1 MSAQPVPNGAPDTA
15 HRPPNAQTAV
25 PAAAT
30 PAVAPPVAA
39 DPAAPSPGRELAAV
53 LAAASPGASEVALD
67 LPLTLTTTFPFF
79 AARPRYTV
87 RHLLGAR
94 DLDGDEQAWY
104 VSEPIRSDT
113 PAQSGVS
120 YASSPES
127 AFEPRLESAG
137 LTEVRVAVPLPDGLT
152 GHPDLF
158 GAYVDR
164 RVVVRLCTAENEVLL
179 HGSADEAVTG
189 LLNVRGRR
197 TARGRGGLAADV
209 AWAAAL
215 VEETGG
221 SCDGMVVHPDV
232 YWRLTLDG
240 RLTHLNAVGVRVSRT
255 RMIDRHQALFGDFRA
270 VATLLDPARSRLV
283 LRRGGDGAPDVVEA
297 YCQVGLAVHLPQHL
311 VLADLGEALR

>member
-1 MSAQPVPNGAPDTA
+1 MPVPTV
-15 HRPPNAQTAV
+15 AQT
-25 PAAAT
+25 
-30 PAVAPPVAA
+30 VAPPMTA
-39 DPAAPSPGRELAAV
+39 DPAAPSPGRELAAA
-53 LAAASPGASEVALD
+53 LAAARPDAPVVELD

-79 AARPRYTV
+79 TARPRYTV
-87 RHLLGAR
+87 RHLLGSR
-94 DLDGDEQAWY
+94 DLAGEDQAWH
-104 VSEPIRSDT
+104 VTEPVRSDT
-113 PAQSGVS
+113 PSRSGVS

-127 AFEPRLESAG
+127 AFEPRLEHAG
-137 LTEVRVAVPLPDGLT
+137 VTEVRVAVALPEGLT

-158 GAYVDR
+158 AAHVDR

-179 HGSADEAVTG
+179 HGSADGAVPG

-197 TARGRGGLAADV
+197 TARGRGRLADDV

-221 SCDGMVVHPDV
+221 SCDGVVVHPDV
-232 YWRLTLDG
+232 YWRLALDG
-240 RLTHLNAVGVRVSRT
+240 RLAHLNAVGVRVSRT

-283 LRRGGDGAPDVVEA
+283 LRRGDGGPDTVEA
-297 YCQVGLAVHLPQHL
+297 YCRVGLAVHLPQHL